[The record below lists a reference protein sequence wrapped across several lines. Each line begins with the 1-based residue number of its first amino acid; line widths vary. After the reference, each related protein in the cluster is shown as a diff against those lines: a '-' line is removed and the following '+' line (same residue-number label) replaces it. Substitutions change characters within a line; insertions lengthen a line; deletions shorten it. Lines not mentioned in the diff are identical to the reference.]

1 MGDIYFQ
8 FSEAGVPLK
17 KRHKK
22 QINPGTQADL
32 VKESNANYK
41 DQTDPGCLHGT
52 HYIIQGGSF
61 SYGDFGDM
69 CIPM

>member
-1 MGDIYFQ
+1 M
-8 FSEAGVPLK
+8 
-17 KRHKK
+17 
-22 QINPGTQADL
+22 NPGTQADL

-69 CIPM
+69 YECRNKSVYQIIRRSLS